1 MGTATSTMAA
11 KLAFFPPN
19 PPSYTVVTDE
29 STGKMRI
36 SAEMMR
42 HRRDEKIEVVKIMTK
57 RGNEIVGMYIKHP
70 TAKLTVLYSH
80 GNATDIGQMFIIY
93 NELSHHLNVN
103 LMGYDYSGYGR
114 SSGKP
119 SEHETYADIEAAYNW
134 LRETYGTKD
143 ERIILYGQS
152 VGSGPS
158 LELASRL
165 PRLRALVLHSP
176 FLSGLRVMYH
186 VKHSFWFDIFKVR
199 IPILHYI
206 RNIITRILCPIRV
219 MQGTDDKV
227 VDISHGKQ
235 LWELAK
241 EKYEPLWLKGGSHC
255 NLEMFPEY
263 LPHLRKFIG
272 AIEKLPVPQFRRH
285 SVSDDH
291 KKDQQQLD
299 PKKSSNLIGSRH
311 STECV
316 VNSRDK
322 SRKMS
327 IGHRFGKARNSTDS
341 FDRARNSFD
350 RLGEMVRS
358 VRLCNV
364 DCVKNSVAKA

>member
-1 MGTATSTMAA
+1 MSISWDTIIQDMGDL
-11 KLAFFPPN
+11 LA
-19 PPSYTVVTDE
+19 
-29 STGKMRI
+29 
-36 SAEMMR
+36 
-42 HRRDEKIEVVKIMTK
+42 
-57 RGNEIVGMYIKHP
+57 
-70 TAKLTVLYSH
+70 
-80 GNATDIGQMFIIY
+80 
-93 NELSHHLNVN
+93 
-103 LMGYDYSGYGR
+103 
-114 SSGKP
+114 
-119 SEHETYADIEAAYNW
+119 SEQETYADIEAAYNW
-134 LRETYGTKD
+134 LRETCGTKD

-186 VKHSFWFDIFKVR
+186 VKHSFWFDIFK
-199 IPILHYI
+199 
-206 RNIITRILCPIRV
+206 NIEKIQLVDCPVLVIH
-219 MQGTDDKV
+219 GTDDKV

-235 LWELAK
+235 LWELSK
-241 EKYEPLWLKGGSHC
+241 EKYEPLWLNGGSHC

-291 KKDQQQLD
+291 KKDKQQLD
-299 PKKSSNLIGSRH
+299 PKKSSWIGSRH
-311 STECV
+311 SMECV
-316 VNSRDK
+316 TSRDN

-327 IGHRFGKARNSTDS
+327 IGHRSGKARNSTDS

-364 DCVKNSVAKA
+364 DCVKNAVAEA

>member
-42 HRRDEKIEVVKIMTK
+42 HRRDEEIEVVKIMTR

-119 SEHETYADIEAAYNW
+119 SEQETYADIEAAYNW
-134 LRETYGTKD
+134 LRETCSTKD

-186 VKHSFWFDIFKVR
+186 VKHSFWFDIFK
-199 IPILHYI
+199 
-206 RNIITRILCPIRV
+206 NIEKIQLVDCPVLVIH
-219 MQGTDDKV
+219 GTDDKV

-235 LWELAK
+235 LWELSK

-291 KKDQQQLD
+291 KKDKQQLD
-299 PKKSSNLIGSRH
+299 PKKSSSWIGSRH

-316 VNSRDK
+316 TSRDN
-322 SRKMS
+322 SRKMN
-327 IGHRFGKARNSTDS
+327 IGHRSGKARNSTDS

-364 DCVKNSVAKA
+364 DCVKNAVAEA

>member
-11 KLAFFPPN
+11 KLAFFPPS
-19 PPSYTVVTDE
+19 PPSYTVVTEE

-36 SAEMMR
+36 STEMMR
-42 HRRDEKIEVVKIMTK
+42 HRRDEEIEVVKIKTR
-57 RGNEIVGMYIKHP
+57 RGNEIVAMYVKNP
-70 TAKLTVLYSH
+70 LAKLTVLYSH
-80 GNATDIGQMFIIY
+80 GNAADLGHMFLIY
-93 NELSHHLNVN
+93 NELSHHLNIN
-103 LMGYDYSGYGR
+103 LMGYDYSGYGQ

-119 SEHETYADIEAAYNW
+119 SEQETYADIEAVYDW

-165 PRLRALVLHSP
+165 PRVRALVLHSP
-176 FLSGLRVMYH
+176 FLSGLRVMYA
-186 VKHSFWFDIFKVR
+186 VKHSFWFDIFK
-199 IPILHYI
+199 
-206 RNIITRILCPIRV
+206 NIDKIQLVECPVLVIH
-219 MQGTDDKV
+219 GTDDKV

-235 LWELAK
+235 LWELCK

-263 LPHLRKFIG
+263 LPHLRKFIS
-272 AIEKLPVPQFRRH
+272 AIEKLPVPTFRRH
-285 SVSDDH
+285 SSVTENDH
-291 KKDQQQLD
+291 KKQMDST
-299 PKKSSNLIGSRH
+299 KTSTSSRIGSRH

-316 VNSRDK
+316 SSRDK
-322 SRKMS
+322 SRKIS
-327 IGHRFGKARNSTDS
+327 TGRRFEKARNSTDS

-358 VRLCNV
+358 VRLCNI
-364 DCVKNSVAKA
+364 DCVKSSVTEV

>member
-11 KLAFFPPN
+11 KLAFFPPT
-19 PPSYTVVTDE
+19 PPSYTVVTEE

-36 SAEMMR
+36 STEMMR
-42 HRRDEKIEVVKIMTK
+42 HRRDEEIEVVKIKTRK
-57 RGNEIVGMYIKHP
+57 GNEIVAMYIRNP
-70 TAKLTVLYSH
+70 TAKLTLLYSH
-80 GNATDIGQMFIIY
+80 GNAADLGHMFLIF
-93 NELSHHLNVN
+93 NELSHHLNIN
-103 LMGYDYSGYGR
+103 LMGYDYSGYGQ

-119 SEHETYADIEAAYNW
+119 SEQETYADIEAAYNW

-176 FLSGLRVMYH
+176 FLSGLRVMYPA
-186 VKHSFWFDIFKVR
+186 VKHSFWFDIFKNVDK
-199 IPILHYI
+199 IQLVD
-206 RNIITRILCPIRV
+206 CPVLVIH
-219 MQGTDDKV
+219 GTDDNV

-235 LWELAK
+235 LWELCK
-241 EKYEPLWLKGGSHC
+241 EKYEPLWLKGGKHC
-255 NLEMFPEY
+255 NLEMFPQY
-263 LPHLRKFIG
+263 LPHLRKFIA
-272 AIEKLPVPQFRRH
+272 AIEKLPVPKFRCP
-285 SVSDDH
+285 SSADDH
-291 KKDQQQLD
+291 KKEKQQLD
-299 PKKSSNLIGSRH
+299 SKKSSTWIGSRH

-316 VNSRDK
+316 TEK
-322 SRKMS
+322 SRKIS
-327 IGHRFGKARNSTDS
+327 FGHRFGKARNSMDS

-350 RLGEMVRS
+350 RLGEMVKS

-364 DCVKNSVAKA
+364 DCVKSAVAN